1 MTLHTDCK
9 ARHRRPGTVLI
20 VSMLICFALA
30 ATVLTLGRSV
40 RVELATS
47 SNLAASIQAA
57 AVERGAEQYV
67 LAVLADNQT
76 AGSLPDLE
84 ESFYNQVPV
93 GDGYFWVLRPDYG
106 DTSMPLFGLV
116 DESGKVN
123 INSVDYD
130 GLMKL
135 PNMST
140 ELANAI
146 VAYRG
151 TTAGTTTNNS
161 SNTATEPTQLG
172 GGFYTKNSPF
182 ETVEELLMVQGA
194 TRELVYGNGSA
205 GPLGQAS
212 GGLTGGSGAS
222 RGLMTDLA
230 TARGLYDY
238 LTIYSPVPTPAA
250 NAGGGGGGAAPAPAT
265 TGPIDVNVV
274 NQRDRLREYLRTQL
288 GNARGDEVMNQIRP
302 NDRFANLFAFYYQL
316 ALKPDEFDK
325 VAGGITVPPSTPR
338 ALVNV
343 NTAPREV
350 LLTIPGLETGDVD
363 KLLAARPAVPG
374 NSSGSF
380 GTASSSSSSSDTTG
394 PSISWVVSALERN
407 KALQIGNYISASTT
421 RVSADILAVG
431 ANGRAYKRVRIVI
444 DVSGDAPQ
452 IIYRREITDR
462 GWPLD
467 PAILDQVR
475 DGQALV
481 TTGAGLRGGAT
492 GGTFR

>member
-1 MTLHTDCK
+1 MTLHTLHT
-9 ARHRRPGTVLI
+9 ARHRRRGTVLI

-76 AGSLPDLE
+76 DGSLPDLE

-106 DTSMPLFGLV
+106 DTAMPLFGLV

-123 INSVDYD
+123 INSADYD
-130 GLMKL
+130 SLMKL

-151 TTAGTTTNNS
+151 ATGTTTNPGS
-161 SNTATEPTQLG
+161 VATEPQQLG
-172 GGFYTKNSPF
+172 GGFYAKNSAF
-182 ETVEELLMVQGA
+182 ETVEEILMVQGA

-212 GGLTGGSGAS
+212 GGLTGGSGSS

-238 LTIYSPVPTPAA
+238 LTIYSPTATTPPAA
-250 NAGGGGGGAAPAPAT
+250 AGGGGGGAAAPAT
-265 TGPIDVNVV
+265 TGPINVNVV

-302 NDRFANLFAFYYQL
+302 NDRFANLLVFYYQL
-316 ALKPDEFDK
+316 NLKPDEFDK
-325 VAGGITVPPSTPR
+325 IAGGITVPPTTPR
-338 ALVNV
+338 ALINV

-350 LLTIPGLETGDVD
+350 LLTIPGLESGDVD
-363 KLLAARPAVPG
+363 KLLAARPATPG

-380 GTASSSSSSSDTTG
+380 GTASSSASSDTTG
-394 PSISWVVSALERN
+394 PSISWVVAALDRN
-407 KALQIGNYISASTT
+407 KAVRVGDYISASTT
-421 RVSADILAVG
+421 RVSADILAVS
-431 ANGRAYKRVRIVI
+431 ANGRAFKRVRIVV

-452 IIYRREITDR
+452 VIYRREITDR

-467 PAILDQVR
+467 PALLEQIR

>member
-1 MTLHTDCK
+1 
-9 ARHRRPGTVLI
+9 
-20 VSMLICFALA
+20 
-30 ATVLTLGRSV
+30 
-40 RVELATS
+40 
-47 SNLAASIQAA
+47 
-57 AVERGAEQYV
+57 
-67 LAVLADNQT
+67 
-76 AGSLPDLE
+76 
-84 ESFYNQVPV
+84 
-93 GDGYFWVLRPDYG
+93 
-106 DTSMPLFGLV
+106 MPLFGLV

-123 INSVDYD
+123 INSADYD
-130 GLMKL
+130 SLMKL

-151 TTAGTTTNNS
+151 ATAGTTPTNA

-212 GGLTGGSGAS
+212 GGLTGGSGSS

-238 LTIYSPVPTPAA
+238 LTIYSPVPTPTA
-250 NAGGGGGGAAPAPAT
+250 NAGGGGGGGAAPAPAT

-325 VAGGITVPPSTPR
+325 IAGGITVPPSTPR

-350 LLTIPGLETGDVD
+350 LLTIPGLESGDVD
-363 KLLAARPAVPG
+363 KLL
-374 NSSGSF
+374 
-380 GTASSSSSSSDTTG
+380 
-394 PSISWVVSALERN
+394 
-407 KALQIGNYISASTT
+407 
-421 RVSADILAVG
+421 RVSADILAVS
-431 ANGRAYKRVRIVI
+431 ANGRAYKRVRIVV